1 MAPGSRVFGRERKHE
16 TREAPHMSQ
25 RGRIRLSTMEMVLI
39 GVLVGSLILS
49 LLQARHDEQESRREH
64 EH

>member
-1 MAPGSRVFGRERKHE
+1 
-16 TREAPHMSQ
+16 MSQ
-25 RGRIRLSTMEMVLI
+25 RGRIRLSTMEIVLI
-39 GVLVGSLILS
+39 GVLIGSLILS